1 MADQKSLDLDYRE
14 LSLLTIRKQYD
25 NFLLGVIVFLGIA
38 FLFVQVLKLNRLLS
52 FNHIEKK
59 TSIQKMAEAKSDVY
73 TVKDG
78 DALWQIA
85 LQKYGNGNM
94 MQEIMKANKIVDPN
108 SITVG
113 QVLVLPS
120 PNPTLMAQTGTPS
133 PTPQGQISAI
143 QTKQVTITGDKYTI
157 QDGDGIWTIA
167 ERAYGD
173 GSMWQKIVQAN
184 NLKEPYNL
192 EVGKTLSIPR

>member
-25 NFLLGVIVFLGIA
+25 NFLLGVIVFLGIT
-38 FLFVQVLKLNRLLS
+38 FLFIQLLKLNRLLS

-59 TSIQKMAEAKSDVY
+59 PSIQKMAEAKPDVY

-85 LQKYGNGNM
+85 QQKYGNGNM
-94 MQEIMKANKIVDPN
+94 MQEIMKANKISDPN